1 VLLSGPDRGRPAIKL
16 KLGRILK
23 IAVVVGAAMFL
34 SGCDEGEEHALA
46 QCELSALPTYK
57 DATVGLE
64 YVGYR
69 YYISTCMKVAGFKK
83 NSRPNKC
90 TSDSVVEFNPYCY
103 SPIDNLP
110 YLFWRVRITIFDGGL
125 IGQEY

>member
-1 VLLSGPDRGRPAIKL
+1 
-16 KLGRILK
+16 
-23 IAVVVGAAMFL
+23 MFL
-34 SGCDEGEEHALA
+34 LGCDEGEEHALA

-57 DATVGLE
+57 DGWQTWGPE
-64 YVGYR
+64 SVGYR
-69 YYISTCMKVAGFKK
+69 NYIYTCMKVAGFKT
-83 NSRPNKC
+83 NIRPNKC
-90 TSDSVVEFNPYCY
+90 KAVDFFSEHNPYCY